1 MATANRR
8 ELFHEILKQEFMK
21 LRLCLCLVTIS
32 VVLAGAD
39 PFRPARRPHY
49 GGTLRVEIGAT
60 VQSLDPTVA
69 AANLEEADAKA
80 ELDALLY
87 DQRSEDGTFVGTAGS
102 GAFRVSSWEAGKH
115 AVFAANQDYR
125 AGRPFLDS
133 VEIQM
138 GRLAHDRVVDLELN
152 KTDFAQISAEQAR
165 QATDRGVRVSVSQ
178 PNELLALVFLAGRS
192 GKESTRMREA
202 IAGCIDR
209 AAIVNFILQKEGE
222 PAGGLLPQWSN
233 GTAFLFPTEMDVRTA
248 KEIWSQISPSPKL
261 VLGYDSTDTL
271 EQSVAERIVVNAK
284 EAGISL
290 VSRALP
296 ASGTASPGQV
306 DGSTRGAAIRV
317 DARLVRL
324 TMPSPLPRIALT
336 AFINRLEPIAGT
348 VESPVP
354 QSASPEDVYYCER
367 SIMNSGLVVPIVWMP
382 RVYGL
387 SARVRDWKQPA
398 AGENWPLADVWLDS
412 TDSH

>member
-1 MATANRR
+1 
-8 ELFHEILKQEFMK
+8 
-21 LRLCLCLVTIS
+21 
-32 VVLAGAD
+32 
-39 PFRPARRPHY
+39 
-49 GGTLRVEIGAT
+49 

-69 AANLEEADAKA
+69 AANPEEADAKA

-125 AGRPFLDS
+125 AGRPFLDF

-138 GRLAHDRVVDLELN
+138 GRPAHDRVVDLELN
-152 KTDFAQISAEQAR
+152 RTDFAQISAEQAR

-178 PNELLALVFLAGRS
+178 PNELLALVFLGSRS

-222 PAGGLLPQWSN
+222 PAGGLLPQWSS
-233 GTAFLFPTEMDVRTA
+233 GIAFLFPTEMDVRTA

-284 EAGISL
+284 EASISL

-296 ASGTASPGQV
+296 AWGKASPGQV

-324 TMPSPLPRIALT
+324 RMSSPLPRIALT

-348 VESPVP
+348 VASPVP

-367 SIMNSGLVVPIVWMP
+367 SIMNRGLVVPIVWMP
-382 RVYGL
+382 QVYGL
-387 SARVRDWKQPA
+387 GARVRDWKQPA
-398 AGENWPLADVWLDS
+398 AGESWPLADVWLDS